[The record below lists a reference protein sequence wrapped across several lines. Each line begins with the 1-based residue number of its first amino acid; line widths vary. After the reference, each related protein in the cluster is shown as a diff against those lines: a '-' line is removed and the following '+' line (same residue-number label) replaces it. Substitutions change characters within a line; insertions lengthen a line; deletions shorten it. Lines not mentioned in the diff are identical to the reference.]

1 MRFERISEQATSE
14 PEVPG
19 AHGAFP
25 FDPLAFER
33 PQVRRRS
40 RADGRARR
48 RDAYPMPTPRDL
60 AALRWIGEQYTVR
73 LDVAG
78 VLLSRLSPEPVGL
91 LSRRTVRQR
100 VDRWEQA
107 GWIARHRLLG
117 HTWITATAAGLR
129 HAGLDHLEP
138 WAPAAV
144 RLAHHHAVALVR
156 LAREPEPGAAG
167 WVCERELWRRRG
179 KASWHLADGALPVEV
194 PALWQQRGISDAFE
208 LVEAELHQ
216 KARRRVIAAFKS
228 LPPGT
233 RLVTYYVPPELHPAL
248 TGQLASVVREL
259 GGSVAVRVELV
270 PQIPGV
276 MGEVAA

>member
-1 MRFERISEQATSE
+1 MRFERISEPTAYE
-14 PEVPG
+14 PTAPS
-19 AHGAFP
+19 AHAALP
-25 FDPLAFER
+25 SDPLAFKR
-33 PQVRRRS
+33 PQ
-40 RADGRARR
+40 AGRQSQAERR
-48 RDAYPMPTPRDL
+48 RDAGRRALTGRDL

-73 LDVAG
+73 VDLAG

-117 HTWITATAAGLR
+117 HTWIVATAAGLR

-156 LAREPEPGAAG
+156 LAREPEPGGAG

-179 KASWHLADGALPVEV
+179 KATWHLADGALPVEV
-194 PALWQQRGISDAFE
+194 PTLWRERGIGEAFE
-208 LVEAELHQ
+208 LVEVELHQ
-216 KARRRVIAAFKS
+216 KARRRVVAAFKT
-228 LPPGT
+228 LPPST
-233 RLVTYYVPPELHPAL
+233 RLVTYYTVPELHDAL
-248 TGQLASVVREL
+248 SAQLGSVVREL
-259 GGSVAVRVELV
+259 GGSVPVRVELL

>member
-1 MRFERISEQATSE
+1 MHELR
-14 PEVPG
+14 PG
-19 AHGAFP
+19 PVVH
-25 FDPLAFER
+25 R
-33 PQVRRRS
+33 P
-40 RADGRARR
+40 R
-48 RDAYPMPTPRDL
+48 RDAGRRAFTGRDL
-60 AALRWIGEQYTVR
+60 AALRWVGEQYTVR

-107 GWIARHRLLG
+107 GWVSRHRLLG
-117 HTWITATAAGLR
+117 HTWIVATSSGLR
-129 HAGLDHLEP
+129 HAGLEHLEP
-138 WAPAAV
+138 WQPAAA
-144 RLAHHHAVALVR
+144 RLAHHHAVAVVR
-156 LAREPEPGAAG
+156 LAREPEPGSAG

-194 PALWQQRGISDAFE
+194 PSLWQQRGIVEAFE
-208 LVEAELHQ
+208 LVEVELHQ
-216 KARRRVIAAFKS
+216 KARRRVLAALKT

-233 RLVTYYVPPELHPAL
+233 RAVTYYTRPELHAAL

-259 GGSVAVRVELV
+259 GGSLAVRVELV

-276 MGEVAA
+276 IGEVAA

>member
-1 MRFERISEQATSE
+1 VTTIR
-14 PEVPG
+14 
-19 AHGAFP
+19 H
-25 FDPLAFER
+25 
-33 PQVRRRS
+33 
-40 RADGRARR
+40 RARR
-48 RDAYPMPTPRDL
+48 WDAGPQATTRDL

-107 GWIARHRLLG
+107 GWVNRHRLLG
-117 HTWITATAAGLR
+117 HTWITATDAGLR
-129 HAGLDHLEP
+129 HAGLDLEP

-144 RLAHHHAVALVR
+144 RLAHHHAVSLVR

-179 KASWHLADGALPVEV
+179 RAAWHLADGALPVEV
-194 PALWQQRGISDAFE
+194 PALWRERGIGEAFE
-208 LVEAELHQ
+208 LVEVELHQ
-216 KARRRVIAAFKS
+216 KARRRVVAALKS

-233 RLVTYYVPPELHPAL
+233 RLVSYYVPPELHQAL
-248 TGQLASVVREL
+248 SAQLSSVVREL
-259 GGSVAVRVELV
+259 GGSVPVRVELL

-276 MGEVAA
+276 VGEVAA